1 MKVAK
6 ENFKSLFC
14 NALGNG
20 VDLVGVT
27 HSRISVCKA
36 WSGQEY
42 CGPTEACSEDHYRDN
57 PTTVVG
63 VEEAPCCVKDQ
74 LVVRRTKAYCTNNRN
89 GALSDDLEE
98 WREENSKG
106 RQLPDRSSDLDL
118 DSAHFPTDRD
128 VPFAVATL
136 EGQKRVS
143 SRTGRTEEKKK
154 AKNRTFVFSVHRP
167 LFVPYV

>member
-14 NALGNG
+14 NALASVYLFNGHCSRQNG

-57 PTTVVG
+57 PTSAVG

-98 WREENSKG
+98 WRWQRSE
-106 RQLPDRSSDLDL
+106 RQ
-118 DSAHFPTDRD
+118 
-128 VPFAVATL
+128 
-136 EGQKRVS
+136 ERVS
-143 SRTGRTEEKKK
+143 SRTRRTEEKKK